1 MRRVSSWAALRIDGF
16 GQFNAHLFG
25 WVRDL
30 ISQGDK
36 ASRRAYDCRH
46 GLSWGAG
53 TNRGL
58 RGRAHKFVIMQIRRG
73 LPAGALSRVLISK
86 SPGAPA
92 GFSAA
97 PGQIVLGQALASRV
111 NVATRL
117 TAEAAAA
124 AGLIEL
130 ASRRFA
136 RPIHDVHNLMTRAIA
151 RFLMTGQGTTDVER
165 DFIGR
170 LGVMAARYGL
180 SLATL
185 TRSYLLW
192 RDTNLRVLNEEIS
205 RLGIAPAISDLAR
218 MIIRSS
224 ADTGIM
230 RMAQAFDSQSE
241 VSGTL
246 APNVPSLRVSVPQSQ
261 ERRQPQLW
269 RRPASEGR
277 QRADQS
283 GRT

>member
-1 MRRVSSWAALRIDGF
+1 M
-16 GQFNAHLFG
+16 
-25 WVRDL
+25 
-30 ISQGDK
+30 
-36 ASRRAYDCRH
+36 
-46 GLSWGAG
+46 
-53 TNRGL
+53 
-58 RGRAHKFVIMQIRRG
+58 RRG

-86 SPGAPA
+86 SPGAPS

-111 NVATRL
+111 TVATRL
-117 TAEAAAA
+117 TAEAAVA

-136 RPIHDVHNLMTRAIA
+136 RPMHDVHNLMTRAIA
-151 RFLMTGQGTTDVER
+151 RFLMTGQGTTEVER

-180 SLATL
+180 SLTTL
-185 TRSYLLW
+185 TRSYFLW
-192 RDTNLRVLNEEIS
+192 RDTNLRVLNEEIN

-218 MIIRSS
+218 MIVRSS

-230 RMAQAFDSQSE
+230 RMAQAFDSHIEMS
-241 VSGTL
+241 SSL
-246 APNVPSLRVSVPQSQ
+246 APTVPSLRLSVPRSQ
-261 ERRQPQLW
+261 EHRQPQLW
-269 RRPASEGR
+269 RQPVSEGR

-283 GRT
+283 GRM

>member
-1 MRRVSSWAALRIDGF
+1 MGASPNFGGRQTSAAGVSLCD
-16 GQFNAHLFG
+16 
-25 WVRDL
+25 
-30 ISQGDK
+30 
-36 ASRRAYDCRH
+36 

-53 TNRGL
+53 TDRGL
-58 RGRAHKFVIMQIRRG
+58 PERAQTPVIMQMRRG
-73 LPAGALSRVLISK
+73 LPAGALARVLLSK

-92 GFSAA
+92 RFSAA
-97 PGQIVLGQALASRV
+97 PGQIVLGQALAARV
-111 NVATRL
+111 TVATRL

-151 RFLMTGQGTTDVER
+151 RFLMTGQGTTEVER

-180 SLATL
+180 SLTTL
-185 TRSYLLW
+185 TRSYFLW
-192 RDTNLRVLNEEIS
+192 RDTNLRVLNEEII
-205 RLGIAPAISDLAR
+205 RLGIAPAISDVAR

-230 RMAQAFDSQSE
+230 RMAQAFDNQVEISSP
-241 VSGTL
+241 L
-246 APNVPSLRVSVPQSQ
+246 APAVPSLRVSVPLS
-261 ERRQPQLW
+261 EEHRQPQLL
-269 RRPASEGR
+269 RRPVFEDR

-283 GRT
+283 GRM